1 MRTVWAVIAVLAL
14 GACATPPVQQ
24 PATSSP
30 LTQCSEP
37 RPQVCTMEY
46 APACARLISGG
57 NREYA
62 SACNACADD
71 AVAAYRPGPCA
82 Q

>member
-1 MRTVWAVIAVLAL
+1 MRTVWAIIALLVLS
-14 GACATPPVQQ
+14 GCAAPSVKPPV
-24 PATSSP
+24 ASP

-46 APACARLISGG
+46 APACAQLTSGG
-57 NREYA
+57 YREYA

-71 AVAAYRPGPCA
+71 AVAGYLPGPCA

>member
-1 MRTVWAVIAVLAL
+1 MRTVWAVIALLVL
-14 GACATPPVQQ
+14 GGCATPPVEQ
-24 PATSSP
+24 PATSA

-46 APACARLISGG
+46 APACAQLVSGG

-71 AVAAYRPGPCA
+71 AVASYLPGPCA